1 MRGIERYRSEFR
13 EEWDT
18 FVRGSRNGTFL
29 FERGY
34 MDYHAHRFED
44 FSLIIRDKKGRV
56 EAMLPANRDEDRIVS
71 HGGLTYGGF
80 IVGSS
85 TRVASVLE
93 IFEQVVVYLAASGI
107 REFLYKPVP
116 YIYHRQPCEEDLYA
130 LFRLG
135 ARLVQRDVGACAC
148 PSELKQFSERVR
160 GPIRK
165 AERAGVVVEES
176 ERFEDFWPILE
187 NNLATRYQSAP
198 VHSLSEIKLLKSRFP
213 SHIRLF
219 LAKDSRSV
227 LAGSVLYETAN
238 AAHIQYAGS
247 TADGRAVGAQHLLLV
262 DLLQSRFQNKKW
274 FDYGISTEAGGR
286 ALNTGL
292 QEFKEGFG
300 LRAIVSDRYSISLSP
315 REARS

>member
-1 MRGIERYRSEFR
+1 MRSIEQYRPEFC

-29 FERGY
+29 FERAY

-44 FSLIIRDKKGRV
+44 FSLIIRDKRGHV
-56 EAMLPANRDEDRIVS
+56 EAMLPATRDGDRIIS

-80 IVGSS
+80 IIGSS
-85 TRVASVLE
+85 TRAACMLE
-93 IFEQVVVYLAASGI
+93 IFDQVVEFLATSGI
-107 REFLYKPVP
+107 REFIYKPVP
-116 YIYHRQPCEEDLYA
+116 HIYHRQPCEEDLYA

-148 PSELKQFSERVR
+148 PSEPMQFSQRVR
-160 GPIRK
+160 RTIRK

-187 NNLATRYQSAP
+187 TNLATRYQLAP

-219 LAKDSRSV
+219 LAKDGGSV
-227 LAGSVLYETAN
+227 LAGSVLYEMAN
-238 AAHIQYAGS
+238 AAHIQYAGA
-247 TADGRAVGAQHLLLV
+247 TEDGRAVGAQHLLLV
-262 DLLQSRFQNKKW
+262 DLLQRRFYNKKW

-286 ALNTGL
+286 ALNAGL

-300 LRAIVSDRYSISLSP
+300 LRAIVSDRYCISLSP
-315 REARS
+315 HEARS